1 VDFQAGLFVAFL
13 NATFVS
19 IIDSIADYY
28 ACARISRVPP
38 PPVHAV
44 NRGIAVEGL
53 MCIISGLFG
62 TGHGT
67 TTSGGHIGS
76 IGITKVDISI

>member
-1 VDFQAGLFVAFL
+1 M
-13 NATFVS
+13 TS

-28 ACARISRVPP
+28 ACARMCHVPP

-44 NRGIAVEGL
+44 NRGIMIEGL
-53 MCIISGLFG
+53 MSVVSGFYG

-67 TTSGGHIGS
+67 TTYGGNIGC
-76 IGITKVDISI
+76 IGITKVH